1 MRTIALGLAAALLA
15 GCASFSPDG
24 GFSTVQQTARERLG
38 PAVELRPA
46 RSAGDQ
52 QAIATRVDELLAQP
66 LSAESA
72 VQLALLNHRGLQAR
86 FLDLGVSEAELV
98 QASRLPNPG
107 FSFGKMKQGEEIEWE
122 RGLHFG
128 LTRLLALPAMRERG
142 QRRFE
147 QVQREVAAEVL
158 AHAAETRR
166 AWLQAVAAEESLR
179 YSRQVL
185 EAADTGAELARRMQQ
200 AGNFNQLSRARE
212 QAFYADA
219 ALGVAQAE
227 RERLAARER
236 LVRQLGLWGA
246 PAARL
251 TLPERLPELPETPLD
266 RPDIEAE
273 AIAQRLDVQA
283 ARLSAGQAEQ
293 ELRALRG
300 TRWAE
305 GLELGWAHNSSN
317 EAPRQ
322 TGWELGIELPIF
334 DDGSARVARAEALH
348 RQAQHRA
355 AQAAIEARSEVREAY
370 GQYRLAYDI
379 ARHHRDERV
388 PLAQRIA
395 DEQLLRY
402 NGMLIGVFELLA
414 DARAQVA
421 AVNAAIVAL
430 RDFWL
435 AQADLDQALVGKGA
449 PMSPAAATAVAPAAA
464 GGKAPH

>member
-1 MRTIALGLAAALLA
+1 MRAAALCLTA
-15 GCASFSPDG
+15 AFLSGCASFSPDG

-38 PAVELRPA
+38 PTVELRLDRGSDDPHAITA
-46 RSAGDQ
+46 RV
-52 QAIATRVDELLAQP
+52 TELLAQP

-86 FLDLGVSEAELV
+86 FQDLGVSEAEFV
-98 QASRLPNPG
+98 QAGRLPNPG
-107 FSFGKMKQGEEIEWE
+107 FSFGKSKQGDEVEWE

-128 LTRLLALPAMRERG
+128 LTRLLALPAMRQRG

-166 AWLQAVAAEESLR
+166 AWLHAVAAEQGQR

-200 AGNFNQLSRARE
+200 AGNFNALSRARE

-219 ALGVAQAE
+219 ALGLAQSE
-227 RERLAARER
+227 RERLAAREH
-236 LVRQLGLWGA
+236 LVRLLGLWGA
-246 PAARL
+246 PAAQLRL
-251 TLPERLPELPETPLD
+251 PDRLPDLPEAPQD
-266 RPDIEAE
+266 RPAIEAE
-273 AIAQRLDVQA
+273 AMGQRLDVQA
-283 ARLSAGQAEQ
+283 ARLAAEQAAQ
-293 ELRALRG
+293 ELRGIGG

-317 EAPRQ
+317 EEPRQ
-322 TGWELGIELPIF
+322 TGWEIGIELPLF
-334 DDGSARVARAEALH
+334 DDGRARVARAEALH
-348 RQAQHRA
+348 RQALHRA
-355 AQAAIEARSEVREAY
+355 AQAAIEARSELREAY
-370 GQYRLAYDI
+370 GRYRLAYDI

-388 PLAQRIA
+388 PLAQRISE
-395 DEQLLRY
+395 EQLLRY

-421 AVNAAIVAL
+421 AVQASIVAL

-435 AQADLDQALVGKGA
+435 AQADLDQALVGKPMLTKPAGPATAA
-449 PMSPAAATAVAPAAA
+449 PMA
-464 GGKAPH
+464 GGDPH